1 MLEKYSTA
9 AEQSYRDPSNLLP
22 KLQKHQ
28 AFEAEL
34 KGAQQRVDYLNWVC
48 TSLFSSLVRI
58 EYRINELSCTM

>member
-9 AEQSYRDPSNLLP
+9 ADESYRDPNNLLP

-34 KGAQQRVDYLNWVC
+34 KGAQQRIDYLNWVRSVGQF
-48 TSLFSSLVRI
+48 T
-58 EYRINELSCTM
+58 